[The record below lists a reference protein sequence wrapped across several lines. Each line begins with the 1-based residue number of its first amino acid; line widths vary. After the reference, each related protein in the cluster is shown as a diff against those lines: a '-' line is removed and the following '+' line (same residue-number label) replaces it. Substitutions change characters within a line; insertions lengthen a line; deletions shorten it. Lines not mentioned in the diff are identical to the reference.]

1 MPLLRLFWGVLR
13 NFWKIFEKIFFSR
26 RDNRMRVSYSLDTWL
41 GEKMNFSWTLYYF
54 VDWEKITTHRLFLMK
69 FNQILKNLESRKNF
83 DKKILK
89 WGKMQL
95 LGVLEEKG
103 LNIRKL
109 RKKVGN
115 RRLRKNNDISLFF
128 WKHIAFLGVLRNF
141 WKILEKIFFS
151 RRDIRERVWYSWCM
165 WRW

>member
-1 MPLLRLFWGVLR
+1 
-13 NFWKIFEKIFFSR
+13 
-26 RDNRMRVSYSLDTWL
+26 
-41 GEKMNFSWTLYYF
+41 
-54 VDWEKITTHRLFLMK
+54 MK

-128 WKHIAFLGVLRNF
+128 
-141 WKILEKIFFS
+141 
-151 RRDIRERVWYSWCM
+151 
-165 WRW
+165 